1 MRKWLHARL
10 KELADLAEAPEDCL
24 EGVWEHAADI
34 IREASDR
41 AARAGLP
48 ELVERSRRTGDWSTP
63 GKAKVFLAECLA
75 ALDRRPAS
83 HLTVAE
89 AARHLRAKTDT
100 VRAWINA
107 GRLKAANTG
116 QGSRPRWRIAQADL
130 DLFLAGRTR
139 EPRERQRQKAPPPS
153 RVRYFPET

>member
-24 EGVWEHAADI
+24 EGVWDRAAEI
-34 IREASDR
+34 ISEAGDR

-63 GKAKVFLAECLA
+63 GKAKVFLAEVLA
-75 ALDRRPAS
+75 ALDCRPAS
-83 HLTVAE
+83 HMTAAE
-89 AARHLRAKTDT
+89 AARHLRVKSDT
-100 VRAWINA
+100 VRDWINA

-116 QGSRPRWRIAQADL
+116 QGSRPRWRIAQTDL
-130 DLFLAGRTR
+130 DLFLAARTR
-139 EPRERQRQKAPPPS
+139 EPRERQRRKAPPPS
-153 RVRYFPET
+153 PVRYFPEA